1 MVDLGEIQ
9 MRFGESD
16 VAISEEEY
24 RNQMVCI
31 EVRLIVEKDK
41 VCKLVL
47 NKSVLMLYFVGV

>member
-16 VAISEEEY
+16 VVISKEEY

-41 VCKLVL
+41 VCKLVI
-47 NKSVLMLYFVGV
+47 K